1 MEDKRIVE
9 LYWERS
15 DTAIAETEKKYGR
28 YCHYIAFNILNSS
41 LDAEECVND
50 TYVKAWEA
58 MPPHKPERL
67 GGFLGKLTRNIAL
80 NRYAE
85 SRAQKRSP
93 HTADL
98 VFEEAAGLIPDPDSL
113 SAPSD
118 TIVLKDAINSFLEA
132 LPRETRIIFLRRYW
146 YMCSIRDIARSM
158 GLTENNVKV
167 ILLRTRNRFKEYL
180 EKEGITI

>member
-85 SRAQKRSP
+85 NRAQKRSP

-113 SAPSD
+113 SAP
-118 TIVLKDAINSFLEA
+118 
-132 LPRETRIIFLRRYW
+132 LRHNCPERRHQQL
-146 YMCSIRDIARSM
+146 S
-158 GLTENNVKV
+158 
-167 ILLRTRNRFKEYL
+167 
-180 EKEGITI
+180 

>member
-15 DTAIAETEKKYGR
+15 DTAISETEKKYGK

-58 MPPHKPERL
+58 MPPHKPESL

-113 SAPSD
+113 SSPSD
-118 TIVLKDAINSFLEA
+118 TIVLRDAINGFLGS
-132 LPRETRIIFLRRYW
+132 LPKDTRIIFMRRYW
-146 YMCSIRDIARSM
+146 YMCSIREIARSA